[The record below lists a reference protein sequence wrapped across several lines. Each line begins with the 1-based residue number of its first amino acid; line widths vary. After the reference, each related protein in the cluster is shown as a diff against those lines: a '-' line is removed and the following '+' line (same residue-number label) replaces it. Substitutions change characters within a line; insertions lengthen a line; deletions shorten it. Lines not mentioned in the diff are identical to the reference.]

1 MTTVN
6 TEGDAFD
13 HLPSSIE
20 EEAAETFVQRQH
32 GAWMAQDQMVLEAR
46 LSSDPIYAD
55 AYRRVEQSHIAL
67 GTHAETARLI
77 AYRERALGCVRRERG
92 RQWLKGSFQ
101 NRTRARLVASWV
113 IGIIAIAAAW
123 QFSPYG
129 FRSGE
134 YHTDIGEQR
143 ILDLEDHSRIALD
156 AATRLK
162 VRYSK
167 DARLVEL
174 QEGQAQ
180 FTVTKDL
187 NRPFKVIA
195 GQRTIVALG
204 TVFTVEYVGHQVHVA
219 MMEGRVAVLPPSVVG
234 SVAPKSR
241 DVVVRPAQ
249 PSLIDRKLAGE
260 GVELSA
266 GQEIRIGQ
274 DGQSRFN
281 PEADLEAATAWREG
295 KVVFRTES
303 LGEAVQRLNRYSRL
317 QIEIEDEILAAR
329 RIIGVFDAGDTQGF
343 VTAVQRY
350 YPIVADYTDPERVRL
365 RPAP

>member
-1 MTTVN
+1 MTT
-6 TEGDAFD
+6 FD
-13 HLPSSIE
+13 SREDNFDRFPSGIE

-32 GAWMAQDQMVLEAR
+32 GAWTAQDQMALEAR
-46 LSSDPIYAD
+46 LNSDPAYAD
-55 AYRRVEQSHIAL
+55 AYRRVEQSHVAL

-77 AYRERALGCVRRERG
+77 TYREQALACVRRERG

-101 NRTRARLVASWV
+101 TRTRGRLVASWV
-113 IGIIAIAAAW
+113 IGTIAVAAAW

-129 FRSGE
+129 FRPGE
-134 YHTDIGEQR
+134 YRTDIGEQR
-143 ILDLEDHSRIALD
+143 IVDLGDHSRIVLD

-174 QEGQAQ
+174 REGQAQ
-180 FTVTKDL
+180 FTVAKDL

-204 TVFTVEYVGHQVHVA
+204 TVFTVEYVGRQVHVA
-219 MMEGRVAVLPPSVVG
+219 MMEGKVAVLPPPVVESRAHISQ
-234 SVAPKSR
+234 SVATRP
-241 DVVVRPAQ
+241 VRPSRGNRNDAADG
-249 PSLIDRKLAGE
+249 I
-260 GVELSA
+260 ELST
-266 GQEIRIGQ
+266 GQEIRIGP
-274 DGQSRFN
+274 DGQISVN
-281 PEADLEAATAWREG
+281 PKADLQAATAWREG
-295 KVVFRTES
+295 KVIFRTES

-317 QIEIEDEILAAR
+317 QIEIEDESLAAR

-350 YPIVADYTDPERVRL
+350 YPVAADYTDSDRVRL
-365 RPAP
+365 RPAR